1 MPIEI
6 ARIDLGRTVS
16 DPTWKRSETSTRCR
30 RGVLYFC
37 KILRQLTPCVSLSG
51 GVIFVAMNILLV
63 EDDLELARSVSDYF
77 REQGYT
83 VHHCVDGVN
92 GLSSACE
99 SDYQV
104 IILDRML
111 PRLDGLNFVRKMRE
125 RAVTTPV
132 IFLTTMGG
140 IDDRVQGLEAGGDD
154 YLVKPFA
161 FAELLARVRVLSRRP
176 GNTQEPS
183 TRLSSG
189 SIELDLLKRTV
200 MRAGKNIELLPQEF
214 RLLEYFVRNPDR
226 VLTRR
231 MLLENVWGIHF
242 DPQTSVVE
250 SHISRLRS
258 KINHGCEF
266 DVIQT
271 VRGTGY
277 KFLAPN

>member
-1 MPIEI
+1 
-6 ARIDLGRTVS
+6 
-16 DPTWKRSETSTRCR
+16 
-30 RGVLYFC
+30 
-37 KILRQLTPCVSLSG
+37 
-51 GVIFVAMNILLV
+51 MNILLV

-77 REQGYT
+77 SEHGFA
-83 VHHCVDGVN
+83 VHHCVDGID

-111 PRLDGLNFVRKMRE
+111 PRLDGLNFVRKLRE
-125 RAVTTPV
+125 RAITTPV
-132 IFLTTMGG
+132 IYLTTMGG

-176 GNTQEPS
+176 GHTQEPAI
-183 TRLSSG
+183 RLSVG

-200 MRAGKNIELLPQEF
+200 LRAGKNIELLPQEF

-250 SHISRLRS
+250 SHISRLRG
-258 KINHGCEF
+258 KVNHGFEF

>member
-1 MPIEI
+1 
-6 ARIDLGRTVS
+6 
-16 DPTWKRSETSTRCR
+16 
-30 RGVLYFC
+30 
-37 KILRQLTPCVSLSG
+37 
-51 GVIFVAMNILLV
+51 MNILLV
-63 EDDLELARSVSDYF
+63 EDDMELAHSVGEHF
-77 REQGYT
+77 RDQGY
-83 VHHCVDGVN
+83 VVQHCTDGET
-92 GLSSACE
+92 GLSNACQA
-99 SDYQV
+99 DYQV
-104 IILDRML
+104 IVLDRML
-111 PRLDGLNFVRKMRE
+111 PGLDGLEFVRTLRQ
-125 RAVTTPV
+125 RAVKTPV
-132 IFLTTMGG
+132 IYLTTMSG

-176 GNTQEPS
+176 GSTPEPAI
-183 TRLSSG
+183 RLSLG

-200 MRAGKNIELLPQEF
+200 VRAGKSIELLPQEF

-250 SHISRLRS
+250 SHISRLRA
-258 KINHGCEF
+258 KLNHGFEF

-277 KFLAPN
+277 KLLAPN

>member
-1 MPIEI
+1 
-6 ARIDLGRTVS
+6 
-16 DPTWKRSETSTRCR
+16 
-30 RGVLYFC
+30 
-37 KILRQLTPCVSLSG
+37 
-51 GVIFVAMNILLV
+51 MNILLV
-63 EDDLELARSVSDYF
+63 EDDVELAHSMAIHF
-77 REQGYT
+77 RELGYT
-83 VHHCVDGVN
+83 VNHCADGES

-99 SDYQV
+99 TDYQV

-111 PRLDGLNFVRKMRE
+111 PRLDGLTFVRKLRQ
-125 RAVTTPV
+125 RAISTPV
-132 IFLTTMGG
+132 IYLTTMSG

-176 GNTQEPS
+176 GGAHES
-183 TRLSSG
+183 TVRLALG
-189 SIELDLLKRTV
+189 SIELDLLKRSV
-200 MRAGKNIELLPQEF
+200 ARAGKSIDLLPQEF

-250 SHISRLRS
+250 SHISRLRA
-258 KINHGCEF
+258 KVNHGFDF

>member
-1 MPIEI
+1 
-6 ARIDLGRTVS
+6 
-16 DPTWKRSETSTRCR
+16 
-30 RGVLYFC
+30 
-37 KILRQLTPCVSLSG
+37 
-51 GVIFVAMNILLV
+51 MNILLV
-63 EDDLELARSVSDYF
+63 EDDIELAHSVGDHF
-77 REQGYT
+77 REHGIT
-83 VHHCVDGVN
+83 LHHCVDGES
-92 GLSSACE
+92 GLASACE
-99 SDYQV
+99 TDYQV

-111 PRLDGLNFVRKMRE
+111 PLLDGLNFVRQLRE

-132 IFLTTMGG
+132 IYLTTMSG

-176 GNTQEPS
+176 GTAHES
-183 TRLSSG
+183 AIRLALG

-200 MRAGKNIELLPQEF
+200 LRAGKNVDLLPQEF
-214 RLLEYFVRNPDR
+214 RLLEYFMRNPDR

-231 MLLENVWGIHF
+231 MLLENVWSIHF

-250 SHISRLRS
+250 SHISRLRA
-258 KINHGCEF
+258 KVNHGFEF

-277 KFLAPN
+277 KFLAPS

>member
-1 MPIEI
+1 
-6 ARIDLGRTVS
+6 
-16 DPTWKRSETSTRCR
+16 
-30 RGVLYFC
+30 
-37 KILRQLTPCVSLSG
+37 
-51 GVIFVAMNILLV
+51 MNILLV
-63 EDDLELARSVSDYF
+63 EDDMELAHSVGEHF
-77 REQGYT
+77 RDQGY
-83 VHHCVDGVN
+83 VVQHCADGET
-92 GLSSACE
+92 GFSGACQA
-99 SDYQV
+99 DYQV
-104 IILDRML
+104 VVLDRML
-111 PRLDGLNFVRKMRE
+111 PGLDGLEFVRRL
-125 RAVTTPV
+125 RQRGVRTPV
-132 IFLTTMGG
+132 IYLTTMSG

-176 GNTQEPS
+176 RTAPEPAVHL
-183 TRLSSG
+183 TLG

-200 MRAGKNIELLPQEF
+200 ARAGKNIELLPQEF

-250 SHISRLRS
+250 SHISRLRG
-258 KINHGCEF
+258 KVNHGFEF

-277 KFLAPN
+277 RFLAPN